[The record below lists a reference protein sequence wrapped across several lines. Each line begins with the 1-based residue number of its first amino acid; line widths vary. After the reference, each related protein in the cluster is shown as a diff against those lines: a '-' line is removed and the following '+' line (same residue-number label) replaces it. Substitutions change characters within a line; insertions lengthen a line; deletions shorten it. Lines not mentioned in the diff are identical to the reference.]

1 MIEDLLNDE
10 LLKPKKSKKKIKA
23 STIILIL
30 IIFLLILCIAAIVG
44 IVYIKGTLLSYS
56 LDGRSAKALENIL
69 IFEENNKIYVPIKR
83 MANYLG
89 YEAFNGDYL
98 TLSEDATKC
107 YIKNEDELVSFTLD
121 LNSLTKVNSDKTM
134 QIKID
139 EPIKEI
145 NEELCINIQG
155 AEEAFNFKFYYD
167 LEDNKIYIQTLG
179 YLYEGYASSFVSEGY
194 SPIEEETYEN
204 KLAILDDMLIVKD
217 DNDCYGV
224 MSTEG
229 NTILETKYNS
239 IQYLKETA
247 DFLVESNNKKGIIS
261 KDKTTKVD
269 TIYDDI
275 KRITNNNDI
284 FYIVEQSGLV
294 GLLDVNG
301 KTIIY
306 PEYNQIGMDVT
317 AYEQNGIKNGYILYD
332 KLVPVMRNKKWAV
345 FDIDGN
351 RITDFLYDS
360 LGCTK
365 TQDDATRTYGVL
377 EVPDYNLIVVSQD
390 NKYNFINLEG
400 KLLFNG
406 FVLDST
412 YITKIDGK
420 NIYYITKGTITKELI
435 SFLEENGV
443 QKPISPKK

>member
-261 KDKTTKVD
+261 KEKTTKVD

-332 KLVPVMRNKKWAV
+332 K
-345 FDIDGN
+345 
-351 RITDFLYDS
+351 
-360 LGCTK
+360 
-365 TQDDATRTYGVL
+365 
-377 EVPDYNLIVVSQD
+377 
-390 NKYNFINLEG
+390 
-400 KLLFNG
+400 
-406 FVLDST
+406 
-412 YITKIDGK
+412 
-420 NIYYITKGTITKELI
+420 
-435 SFLEENGV
+435 
-443 QKPISPKK
+443 